1 MAPNNI
7 RFAEPF
13 WVSLIKVQ
21 QFFFNGAR
29 FSSSRIKKYTQTF
42 QLVSSLCFARL
53 DLFRLFF
60 CRPDFIFHRN
70 FMAKFLIHELTLIQF
85 SSLAILTNV
94 IEGILLYPTNVYSFE
109 RNLEKKFVVNA
120 QKSERK
126 TEKTGICNETN
137 TEPH

>member
-21 QFFFNGAR
+21 QFFFQRRSLFIITNKEIYANI
-29 FSSSRIKKYTQTF
+29 S
-42 QLVSSLCFARL
+42 VSFVSFPCSFGFI
-53 DLFRLFF
+53 LFFF